1 MRLLCLSL
9 AALMALAANGMA
21 QAPKP
26 KPAPTAVEPAT
37 VESTQA
43 ALLAPF
49 HKALNDLEAGR
60 RQRVV
65 VLQIGDSHTHADHFT
80 QALRERLQSR
90 FGNAGRGH
98 MPTAY
103 SYPDYNP
110 YGVRIQKTGNWTLMN
125 ARREDDAGP
134 FGIAGFRLIGNNAA
148 DSISL
153 AADLPFDEAE
163 IEILAQPGGGSFTV
177 SVDGAAL
184 GEVSTNAN
192 AVQMRRVPLKL
203 DRPGQ
208 SLSVAPRGNGSVEL
222 LGWSIWQ
229 RQRGVA
235 LVSHGV
241 SGATA
246 AIMERFDP
254 AIAAQE
260 VALLDPALIV
270 IAFGTNEGFSM
281 TFQHDAY
288 RQQFAA
294 RLAEWRRIAPNA
306 ALVVVGPPNALRVP
320 DFCGSAGQR
329 DRMACAAPPAQTA
342 AAYYNLLGQRSR
354 LLCRWHEPG
363 PQIEARAIQRQEAAR
378 AKALFWDWSQIPAG
392 PCGMDAWARR
402 NPPFVHKDRVHMRP
416 EGYALGG
423 DALYKELMR
432 SYRPR

>member
-1 MRLLCLSL
+1 MRLLCLAL
-9 AALMALAANGMA
+9 AASMALAAEGMA
-21 QAPKP
+21 QAPQP
-26 KPAPTAVEPAT
+26 KPAPAAA
-37 VESTQA
+37 ESAEA

-49 HKALNDLEAGR
+49 HRALSELEAGK

-65 VLQIGDSHTHADHFT
+65 VLQLGDSHTHADHFS

-90 FGNAGRGH
+90 FGDAGRGH
-98 MPTAY
+98 MPTGY
-103 SYPDYNP
+103 SWPDYKP
-110 YGVRIQKTGNWTLMN
+110 YGARIHKTGSWILMN
-125 ARREDDAGP
+125 ARRVDDAGP
-134 FGIAGFRLIGNNAA
+134 FGIAGFRLVGNSAVE
-148 DSISL
+148 SITL
-153 AADLPFDEAE
+153 EADLPFDEAE
-163 IEILAQPGGGSFTV
+163 IEILAQPGGGSLVV
-177 SVDGAAL
+177 SVDGVALVEVATAA
-184 GEVSTNAN
+184 GT
-192 AVQMRRVPLKL
+192 QHMRRAPLML

-208 SLSVAPRGNGSVEL
+208 SLSISPRGNGPVEL

-246 AIMERFDP
+246 GIMERFDP

-260 VALLDPALIV
+260 VALLDPALVI

-281 TFQHDAY
+281 TFQPDAY
-288 RQQFAA
+288 RQEFAA
-294 RLAEWRRIAPNA
+294 LLAQWRRIAPQA

-320 DFCGSAGQR
+320 DFCGSAEQR
-329 DRMACAAPPAQTA
+329 DRMACAAPPAPTA
-342 AAYYNLLGQRSR
+342 AAYYGLLSQRSR
-354 LLCRWHEPG
+354 MLCRWHEPG

-378 AKALFWDWSQIPAG
+378 AKALFWDWSQIPAA
-392 PCGMDAWARR
+392 PCGMDTWAKQ

-416 EGYALGG
+416 EGYKLGG